1 MDAILRNEYTAD
13 WITIILFSSIFFI
26 VLAKTTFY
34 SRFLNYII
42 LPFNNKYI
50 FLYQKKDKL
59 FNWFSIFFSIFQ
71 LLNFSL
77 FLYFAYTIF
86 FKVPDEQQ
94 LLTYGS
100 IFISLLLFFTV
111 KILLQLGNGFIFNNK
126 KIISEII
133 FKKLS
138 YLNYSGLVMLF
149 ANLLLNYVVK
159 ESKTVVIISLLSV
172 FLINAIGWTTTLR
185 NHQNFIAN
193 NFVYFILYL
202 CALEIAP
209 IIIIGNYLID
219 RNLWK

>member
-1 MDAILRNEYTAD
+1 MEAILRNQYAVD
-13 WITIILFSSIFFI
+13 WITVILFCSIFFM
-26 VLAKTTFY
+26 VLAKTTYY

-77 FLYFAYTIF
+77 FIYFINKIF
-86 FKVPDEQQ
+86 FQSPVEHQFEVY
-94 LLTYGS
+94 LIICT
-100 IFISLLLFFTV
+100 SLFLFLV
-111 KILLQLGNGFIFNNK
+111 IKILLQFGNGFIFNANK
-126 KIISEII
+126 TISEIV

-138 YLNYSGLVMLF
+138 YLNYSGIVMLF
-149 ANLLLNYVVK
+149 ANLILNYVLQ
-159 ESKTVVIISLLSV
+159 ESKAVVFISILLVFII
-172 FLINAIGWTTTLR
+172 NTIGWITTLR
-185 NHQNFIAN
+185 NHQNFLAS

-209 IIIIGNYLID
+209 IIIVGNYLID
-219 RNLWK
+219 RSL

>member
-1 MDAILRNEYTAD
+1 MEAILRNEYNVD
-13 WITIILFSSIFFI
+13 WITIILFSSIFFM
-26 VLAKTTFY
+26 VLAKTSFY

-59 FNWFSIFFSIFQ
+59 FNWFSIFFSVFQ

-77 FLYFAYTIF
+77 FLYFAYITFVKI
-86 FKVPDEQQ
+86 PDGQQ
-94 LLTYGS
+94 LMTYGI
-100 IFISLLLFFTV
+100 IFISLLLFFTI
-111 KILLQLGNGFIFNNK
+111 KILLQLGNGFIFNIN
-126 KIISEII
+126 KIIAEII

-138 YLNYSGLVMLF
+138 YLNYSGIVMLF
-149 ANLLLNYVVK
+149 ANLLLNYVFK
-159 ESKTVVIISLLSV
+159 ESKAVIFISLLLV

-185 NHQNFIAN
+185 NHQKFIAS

-209 IIIIGNYLID
+209 IIIVGNYLID
-219 RNLWK
+219 RNL

>member
-1 MDAILRNEYTAD
+1 MEAILRNEYNVD
-13 WITIILFSSIFFI
+13 WITIILFSSIFFM
-26 VLAKTTFY
+26 VLAKTSFY

-59 FNWFSIFFSIFQ
+59 FNWFSIFFSVFQ

-77 FLYFAYTIF
+77 FLYFAYITFVKI
-86 FKVPDEQQ
+86 PDGQQ
-94 LLTYGS
+94 LMTYGI
-100 IFISLLLFFTV
+100 IFISLLLFFTL
-111 KILLQLGNGFIFNNK
+111 KILLQLGNGFIFNIN

-138 YLNYSGLVMLF
+138 YLNYSGIVMLF
-149 ANLLLNYVVK
+149 ANLLLNYVFK
-159 ESKTVVIISLLSV
+159 ESKAVIFISLLLV

-185 NHQNFIAN
+185 NHQKFIAS

-209 IIIIGNYLID
+209 IIIVGNYLID
-219 RNLWK
+219 RNL

>member
-1 MDAILRNEYTAD
+1 MEAILRNDYTVD
-13 WITIILFSSIFFI
+13 WITIILFSSIFFM
-26 VLAKTTFY
+26 VLAKTLFY

-86 FKVPDEQQ
+86 FKIPEGQQ
-94 LLTYGS
+94 FVAYS
-100 IFISLLLFFTV
+100 VIFISLFLFFTI
-111 KILLQLGNGFIFNNK
+111 KILLQLGNGFIFNIN
-126 KIISEII
+126 KIIAEII

-138 YLNYSGLVMLF
+138 YLNYSGIVMLF
-149 ANLLLNYVVK
+149 ANLLLNFVFR
-159 ESKTVVIISLLSV
+159 ESKAVVFISLLLV

-185 NHQNFIAN
+185 NHQKFIAS

-209 IIIIGNYLID
+209 IIIVGNYLID
-219 RNLWK
+219 RNL

>member
-1 MDAILRNEYTAD
+1 MEAILRNVHTVD
-13 WITIILFSSIFFI
+13 WITIILFSSIFFM
-26 VLAKTTFY
+26 VLAKTIFY

-59 FNWFSIFFSIFQ
+59 FNWFSIIFSIFQ

-77 FLYFAYTIF
+77 FLYFTYIIF
-86 FKVPDEQQ
+86 FKIPEEQQ
-94 LLTYGS
+94 FVAYGI
-100 IFISLLLFFTV
+100 IFITLLLFFTI
-111 KILLQLGNGFIFNNK
+111 KILLQLGNGIIFNIN

-138 YLNYSGLVMLF
+138 YLNYSGIVMLF
-149 ANLLLNYVVK
+149 ANLLLNYVFK
-159 ESKTVVIISLLSV
+159 ESKAVIFISLLLV
-172 FLINAIGWTTTLR
+172 FLINVIGWITTLR
-185 NHQNFIAN
+185 NHQKFIAS

-209 IIIIGNYLID
+209 FIIVGNYLID
-219 RNLWK
+219 RNL